1 MYSKELELIAIH
13 YGVDGEGNPIINQEN

>member
-13 YGVDGEGNPIINQEN
+13 YGIDGDGNPIINQEN